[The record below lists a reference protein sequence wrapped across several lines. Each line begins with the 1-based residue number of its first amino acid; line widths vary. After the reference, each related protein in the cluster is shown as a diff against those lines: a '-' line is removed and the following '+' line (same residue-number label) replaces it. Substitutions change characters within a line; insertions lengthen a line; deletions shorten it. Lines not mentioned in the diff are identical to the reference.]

1 MSSRKEGKWYTV
13 VYGIEKSWIG
23 LDRITNRIMEQIKG
37 DIMSHI
43 TGRMMGCMIGR
54 ITDQKKF

>member
-1 MSSRKEGKWYTV
+1 M
-13 VYGIEKSWIG
+13 VYGIEKRWIG
-23 LDRITNRIMEQIKG
+23 LDQITNRIMEQIKG

>member
-1 MSSRKEGKWYTV
+1 M

-23 LDRITNRIMEQIKG
+23 LDQITNRTMEQIKG

>member
-23 LDRITNRIMEQIKG
+23 LDWITNRIMEQITG
-37 DIMSHI
+37 DITSHI
-43 TGRMMGCMIGR
+43 TGGMMGCMIGR

>member
-23 LDRITNRIMEQIKG
+23 LDWITNRIMEQITG
-37 DIMSHI
+37 DITSHI
-43 TGRMMGCMIGR
+43 TGGMMGCMIGR
-54 ITDQKKF
+54 ITDPKKF